1 MSSPFAPTKIQSLKA
16 GEPAIPPD
24 PSNAQKEIARVWEKF
39 VASGEFVGTSPR
51 PVIAQS
57 WQRCRDLGIN
67 PFMDRAPTAISLE
80 EIEAILLREDLG
92 RAGKQVLD
100 DFTGAVEGTGHV
112 ILLADARG
120 RIVYWAGHRG
130 LQRILDRL
138 NLAPGGDW
146 AETTVGP
153 NGIGT
158 PLTLGLPELVFGSE
172 HYCQGWH
179 PWICYG
185 CPVREPAT
193 GRILGGVDITGPAKK
208 AHALT
213 FALTVAIARSIEQL
227 FLVFELQRREALRT
241 ISRGFERRWP
251 GEGILVVN
259 ESGRVV
265 EMNSAAVKA
274 LRMRPA
280 VLTNAPLAE
289 LIPGLWTPVQQSTES
304 RSSVEEEIAVRMP
317 TGAEKVALCRV
328 EPIIREGRTLGSVVV
343 LSDRSTVS
351 AREKGRTAMRNPGPG
366 PTKYTFADILGN
378 SPVLRET
385 LNLARAA
392 AHSPHQKPVLLVG
405 ESGTGKE
412 LVAQAIHAESRKASG
427 PFVAVDC
434 GALPKELVES
444 ELFGYAP
451 GAFTGA
457 RREGQAGKFEAAH
470 EGTLFLDE
478 IDSLPMELQPKFLR
492 ALEGGEVVRLGSAT
506 PVSVDVRIV
515 AACSVDLRRSV
526 QEGTFRLDLYH
537 RLSVIE
543 IFLPPLRERG
553 DDILLL
559 AAAFIEQACAEVGKE
574 ALAVS
579 PEVADCLRAYSWP
592 GNIRELRNVC
602 TRWALTVEGAEIL
615 LQHVAGHIR
624 EAVPLKPFADG
635 GLRRAE
641 DAIIRRTLMET
652 GGDVGEA
659 ARRLGIAKTTIY
671 RRLKRRNAG

>member
-1 MSSPFAPTKIQSLKA
+1 MSSPFAPMKIQSLKA

-24 PSNAQKEIARVWEKF
+24 PPNALKEIGRAWEGF
-39 VASGEFVGTSPR
+39 VASGEFVGTLPR

-57 WQRCRDLGIN
+57 WQRSRELGIN
-67 PFMDRAPTAISLE
+67 PFMDRAPTVISPE

-92 RAGKQVLD
+92 RAGRQVLD

-158 PLTLGLPELVFGSE
+158 PLTLGWPELVFGSE

-185 CPVREPAT
+185 CPVREPGT

-251 GEGILVVN
+251 GEGILVVS

-265 EMNSAAVKA
+265 EMNSAATRA
-274 LRMRPA
+274 FGMRPA
-280 VLTNAPLAE
+280 ALINVPLAE
-289 LIPGLWTPVQQSTES
+289 LIPELWTPVQQSAES
-304 RSSVEEEIAVRMP
+304 RSAVEAEIAVRMP
-317 TGAEKVALCRV
+317 AGAEKVALCRV
-328 EPIIREGRTLGSVVV
+328 EPIIREGRALGSVVI
-343 LSDRSTVS
+343 LSDRSS
-351 AREKGRTAMRNPGPG
+351 APTRERSRTAMRSPGPG

-378 SPVLRET
+378 SPVLRQT
-385 LNLARAA
+385 LNVARAA
-392 AHSPHQKPVLLVG
+392 AGSPHQKPVLLVG

-412 LVAQAIHAESRKASG
+412 LVAQAIHAESRRASG

-434 GALPKELVES
+434 GALPRELVES

-457 RREGQAGKFEAAH
+457 RREGQTGKFEAAH
-470 EGTLFLDE
+470 GGTLFLDE
-478 IDSLPMELQPKFLR
+478 IDSLPMELQVKFLR
-492 ALEGGEVVRLGSAT
+492 ALEGGEIVRLGSAT
-506 PVSVDVRIV
+506 PVSIDVRIV

-553 DDILLL
+553 EDILLL
-559 AAAFIEQACAEVGKE
+559 ASAFIKEGCVEVGKDP
-574 ALAVS
+574 LTIS
-579 PEVADCLRAYSWP
+579 PEVADCLRAYPWP
-592 GNIRELRNVC
+592 GNIRELQNVC
-602 TRWALTVEGAEIL
+602 TRWALTVEGAEVL
-615 LQHVAGHIR
+615 LQHVARHIQ
-624 EAVPLKPFADG
+624 EAVPLKPLADG
-635 GLRRAE
+635 GLRTAE
-641 DAIIRRTLMET
+641 DAIIRRTLMEAD
-652 GGDVGEA
+652 GNVGEA

-671 RRLKRRNAG
+671 RRLKRRSTR